1 MDTNKLDEILRNKY
15 TPNIPNV
22 KVGDT
27 VKIVL
32 KLKEKTKNKDKN
44 KTQIIQGVVIS
55 HKHGKE
61 LGANITIRR
70 ILDGVG
76 VE

>member
-15 TPNIPNV
+15 KPNIPNV

-32 KLKEKTKNKDKN
+32 KLKEKTKQNNEKYIN
-44 KTQIIQGVVIS
+44 
-55 HKHGKE
+55 
-61 LGANITIRR
+61 LPC
-70 ILDGVG
+70 L
-76 VE
+76 